1 MERTSREEWAKRVER
16 WRDSGLTAAEYA
28 AELGINGH
36 SLSWW
41 KWRLAGKPAKRGPT
55 RRSSSR
61 RPPVSVAP
69 SPLTFLEMTPPVQRE
84 PLEIVLP
91 TGIRIR
97 VPSDF
102 DVGAL
107 GRLLGVLEPPR

>member
-1 MERTSREEWAKRVER
+1 MDRTSREEWAKRVER
-16 WRDSGLTAAEYA
+16 WRDSGLTAAEFA
-28 AELGINGH
+28 AELGINAH

-41 KWRLAGKPAKRGPT
+41 KWRLAAEPAKRGPT

-61 RPPVSVAP
+61 RPRVSAVP

-84 PLEIVLP
+84 LLEIVLA
-91 TGIRIR
+91 TGVRVR

-102 DVGAL
+102 DDAAL
-107 GRLLGVLEPPR
+107 GRLLGVLERAR